1 VCQREGMSA
10 TTGYGHDTTTD
21 ELLAGVDLTGTT
33 AVVTGA
39 SGGIGLETARALAAH
54 GATVVA
60 AARDVARTERA
71 LADAGVPA
79 GATSVVE
86 LDLSSLAS
94 VRAAADRIL
103 ADHDRLG
110 LVIANAGVM
119 STPEGRTA
127 DGFET
132 QFGTNHLG
140 HFVFVN
146 RLVPA
151 LLAGAPSRVVC
162 LSSAAHLLGDIDLD
176 DVGFDERDY
185 VPSAAYGASKTAN
198 ALYAVELDRRL
209 RDRGVRA
216 VSVHPGTI
224 FTDLGRHLSAE
235 SLAVMKAR
243 PGKTIP
249 QGAATTVWAAVVAD
263 ADEVGGRYAE
273 DCHVAE
279 VEDGQV
285 DWANPL
291 SGVRSYAL
299 DPERAARLWSLSE
312 DLVGER
318 FDL

>member
-1 VCQREGMSA
+1 MTSA
-10 TTGYGHDTTTD
+10 TAAYGHDTTTD

-60 AARDVARTERA
+60 TARDVARAEQA

-79 GATSVVE
+79 GSTSVVE
-86 LDLSSLAS
+86 LELASLAS
-94 VRAAADRIL
+94 VRAAADSVL
-103 ADHDRLG
+103 AEHDRLG

-119 STPEGRTA
+119 SAPRGRTA

-132 QFGTNHLG
+132 HLGTNHLG

-151 LLAGAPSRVVC
+151 LIAGAPSRVVC
-162 LSSAAHLLGDIDLD
+162 LSSAAHLFGDVDLEDLGVD
-176 DVGFDERDY
+176 GRDY
-185 VPSAAYGASKTAN
+185 VPSSAYGASKTAN

-216 VSVHPGTI
+216 IAVHPGTV
-224 FTDLGRHLSAE
+224 FTDLGRHLSEE

-263 ADEVGGRYAE
+263 PDEAGGRYAE
-273 DCHVAE
+273 DCHLAE
-279 VEDGQV
+279 IEDGPV
-285 DWANPL
+285 DWAQPVA
-291 SGVRSYAL
+291 GVRSYAL

-312 DLVGER
+312 ELVGER
-318 FDL
+318 FEL

>member
-1 VCQREGMSA
+1 MTTA
-10 TTGYGHDTTTD
+10 TEAYGRDTTTD
-21 ELLAGVDLTGTT
+21 ELLEGVDLTGIT

-60 AARDVARTERA
+60 AARDVAKAERA
-71 LADAGVPA
+71 LADAGVWA
-79 GATSVVE
+79 GSSSVVE

-94 VRAAADRIL
+94 VRAAADRVL

-119 STPEGRTA
+119 STPEGRTV

-132 QFGTNHLG
+132 QLGTNHLG

-151 LLAGAPSRVVC
+151 LVAGAPSRVVC
-162 LSSAAHLLGDIDLD
+162 LSSAAHLMGDVDLD
-176 DVGFDERDY
+176 DLGFDRRDY
-185 VPSAAYGASKTAN
+185 VPNAAYGASKTAN
-198 ALYAVELDRRL
+198 ALFAVELDRRL

-216 VSVHPGTI
+216 VAVHPGTI

-243 PGKTIP
+243 PGKTIA

-279 VEDGQV
+279 VEDGPV
-285 DWANPL
+285 DWTKPM

-299 DPERAARLWSLSE
+299 DPDRAARLWSLSE

-318 FDL
+318 FEL